1 MGCLPR
7 DASALAGQSSAADDG
22 TEFQAMSTASPLD
35 DSREPAVPRAFSVPF
50 PRPWWQ
56 RGLVAAFLVVLFSAV
71 GYVAATEHPDASP
84 PQGSEVEAK
93 IAHVFGVP
101 RDGVDDRI
109 VGDLLVERFYVLD
122 AETGS
127 RYVCDL
133 MKGRISSVQTSTIEG
148 GLQQYTLVL
157 NLQNLNRDN
166 ALYAAFVE
174 DVARPREPG
183 VGEYLGLRTPNGLTD
198 AFLIN
203 YSGILP
209 EKRLPFS
216 SEDGENL
223 REFLGAQR
231 YAQVTQ
237 SPQLIGVEGYNYLL
251 SNTDLFPFFRTEFG
265 IGKAIFVSE
274 LMVVDTT
281 APEQQRTYFKLTEKY
296 PRTTR

>member
-1 MGCLPR
+1 
-7 DASALAGQSSAADDG
+7 
-22 TEFQAMSTASPLD
+22 
-35 DSREPAVPRAFSVPF
+35 VPRLLAVPF
-50 PRPWWQ
+50 PRRWWQ
-56 RGLVAAFLVVLFSAV
+56 RGLIFLTIAALFAAI
-71 GYVAATEHPDASP
+71 GYVAATEYPDGAP
-84 PQGSEVEAK
+84 PSGTELESR

-101 RDGVDDRI
+101 RDGIDNRI
-109 VGDLLVERFYVLD
+109 IGDLLVERFYVLD

-133 MKGRISSVQTSTIEG
+133 MKGRISSVQTATIEG
-148 GLQQYTLVL
+148 GALQYTLVL

-203 YSGILP
+203 YTGILP
-209 EKRLPFS
+209 ERRLPFS

-223 REFLGAQR
+223 QEFLLSRR

-237 SPQLIGVEGYNYLL
+237 SPELIGVEGYNYLL

-274 LMVVDTT
+274 LLVVDTT
-281 APEQQRTYFKLTEKY
+281 APAQQRTYYKLTEKY
-296 PRTTR
+296 PLTTR

>member
-1 MGCLPR
+1 
-7 DASALAGQSSAADDG
+7 
-22 TEFQAMSTASPLD
+22 MSTANPAD
-35 DSREPAVPRAFSVPF
+35 DSRIPPTVPRLLSVPF
-50 PRPWWQ
+50 PRRWWL
-56 RGLVAAFLVVLFSAV
+56 RGIIALVVVALLAGV
-71 GYVAATEHPDASP
+71 GYVAATEYPDASP
-84 PQGSEVEAK
+84 PRGTELEAN
-93 IAHVFGVP
+93 IAGVFGVP
-101 RDGVDDRI
+101 RDNIDGRI

-133 MKGRISSVQTSTIEG
+133 MKGRISSVQTTTIEG

-166 ALYAAFVE
+166 ALFAAFVQ

-203 YSGILP
+203 YTGLLP
-209 EKRLPFS
+209 ARRLPFS
-216 SEDGENL
+216 SEQYENL
-223 REFLGAQR
+223 QEFLLSR
-231 YAQVTQ
+231 RFAQVTL
-237 SPQLIGVEGYNYLL
+237 SPELIGVEGYNYLL
-251 SNTDLFPFFRTEFG
+251 SNTDLFPYFRSEFG

-274 LMVVDTT
+274 LLIVDTT
-281 APEQQRTYFKLTEKY
+281 APEQQRTYYRLTEKY